1 MNEETPVLVPR
12 EEDDLIELSP
22 KPQNKEDSMVQNF
35 RVSKKY
41 MDQTKK
47 NLEKQNQ
54 ERKKNGEKE
63 ESITDVC
70 LKMLKAVNKGE
81 DYDKVVEERKI
92 IQRENIVLKEEN
104 KLLKSMTGKKQ
115 TIHKRISIPFTLEQY
130 KTLENAQHQAK
141 EKTIPQFLQKF
152 IFSKESLLPL
162 KLKEIPVLE

>member
-12 EEDDLIELSP
+12 DEDEGIELSP
-22 KPQNKEDSMVQNF
+22 KPQNKEDSMIQNF

-54 ERKKNGEKE
+54 ERKKKGEKE

-70 LKMLKAVNKGE
+70 LKMLKIVNNGE
-81 DYDKVVEERKI
+81 DYDKVVEEKKI

-115 TIHKRISIPFTLEQY
+115 TIHKRISIPVTLDQY
-130 KTLENAQHQAK
+130 QALEDAQHQAK
-141 EKTIPQFLQKF
+141 EKSIPQFLQKL
-152 IFSKESLLPL
+152 IFSQTSPLPL
-162 KLKEIPVLE
+162 KLIEKPAIE